1 VGEGRVRALTVVE
14 TRVSVWEALA
24 GRAPGQPI
32 GPADPG
38 LWAAVVE
45 RLNPARAKPRLR
57 AGIEQAHLVSVRD
70 VPYVMLRSPDDV
82 SPRPPAAPRP
92 GRTCY
97 LRLTPDEVKLAGLM
111 DGTRTVARLV
121 AEFAR
126 ISGRLAPDQVTRI
139 VADLAGN
146 RMLDELPVDAFRP
159 LDRMH
164 RRPWPARLGRGLL
177 AAAKGQRMVVANADQ
192 VVGFL
197 YRAGGRALFTRP
209 AAVLMA
215 IVALAGL
222 GVFGWTWLRG
232 DQSVFLTGGSYAAG
246 AAVLLGLNV
255 LALACHELGHALAT
269 KHAGRRVPSAGF
281 LVYFG
286 IPSVFVDTTDVWMA
300 GRHRRLL
307 TTAAGPGAGLILAGA
322 AQLVGLAFPEL
333 APWTFKLSFAWYLNA
348 LFNLNP
354 FLALDGYYL
363 LMDWLELPNLRA
375 RGMAWVVARTR
386 RRPPRWGQLD
396 REGRLV
402 ALYGVLAV
410 LWLVIAG
417 NLAYRIYSDRVS
429 GLITG
434 LWRAGFTG
442 RLLLL
447 AVIAGLAAPIVYV
460 LVGWLNKRARRMWR
474 EWRER
479 HLAADTPRRLAALN
493 ASALARLPASALQR
507 LAAEARWV
515 RPRTGEQL
523 VFAGAAQSAV
533 YVVVDGALEARRP
546 GDPGGMV
553 RERVGAGGVVGLANA
568 ITGSPSS
575 LAWHTAGTTLLSLP
589 ASTVAASVG
598 PLPGPLPA
606 DKAEAEELFEYTP
619 ALTGLSTDDRLGL
632 LARSRPAH
640 LPPGAPVSLS
650 GPNDAVVI
658 AAGIVELPDGT
669 PLRRGTMIGP
679 AGEQLT
685 RPVAIARTPVR
696 LWHLPAVAGLPLL
709 LGSAG
714 SSGVSDPGQGPAFGA
729 HPPAAYPPLAAPPGA
744 PPPDVDDSADRRFER
759 AMWWLVALFLL
770 IALMLTG
777 SNFLPGPVWAE
788 MPADKALLSAERG
801 RLAAVVNGK
810 PVSLAKGDHV
820 YVGENDSV
828 RVLSSARGRL
838 TFRGGSA
845 TILCAGSETRVG
857 RLWSEE
863 VRPVS
868 PSGSLE
874 LVGGR
879 ILADTGSTSGAF
891 SPMRLQVGNGGKMV
905 VNEGQAWYSVDPV
918 AVTVSD
924 GIVRVDGSEYQATGA
939 DLTCGDGVPVA
950 PPAGTPTETPTIV
963 PNPSPNPSPTQS
975 PSPSPS
981 LSPTPN
987 APQTTGAGN
996 GPSATAGPVVPPPP
1010 RTTPGGTSPTPPRS
1024 PSTGPSTSSPTP
1036 ESPTPPPPNEPPT
1049 ITWVTDPGGSIAQDV
1064 NGQACSGSSTQA
1076 FPVVSVKDDHDSPAD
1091 IKVTVIWSG
1100 FADGSAPMS
1109 WDGNFYGSVGPIPYS
1124 GQANEGGTIS
1134 ISVTATDSQGKT
1146 SRIDGTSI
1154 TVDACRA
1161 GTVS

>member
-1 VGEGRVRALTVVE
+1 LTVVE

-45 RLNPARAKPRLR
+45 RLNPARARPKLR
-57 AGIEQAHLVSVRD
+57 AGIEQAHLTSVRD
-70 VPYVMLRSPDDV
+70 VRYVMLRSPDGG
-82 SPRPPAAPRP
+82 A
-92 GRTCY
+92 RTCY
-97 LRLTPDEVKLAGLM
+97 LRLTPDEVKLAELM
-111 DGTRTVARLV
+111 DGSRTVARLV

-146 RMLDELPVDAFRP
+146 RMLEELPVDAFRR

-164 RRPWPARLGRGLL
+164 RRPLPARLGRGLL
-177 AAAKGQRMVVANADQ
+177 AAAKGQRMVVADADR

-209 AAVLMA
+209 AAALMA
-215 IVALAGL
+215 VIALAGL
-222 GVFGWTWLRG
+222 GVFAWTWWRG

-269 KHAGRRVPSAGF
+269 KHAGRRVPTAGF

-307 TTAAGPGAGLILAGA
+307 TTAAGPAAGLILAGT
-322 AQLVGLAFPEL
+322 AQIVGLAVPEL
-333 APWTFKLSFAWYLNA
+333 APWTFKLAFAWYLNA

-363 LMDWLELPNLRA
+363 LMDWLEVPNLRA
-375 RGMAWVVARTR
+375 RGMAWVVTRLR
-386 RRPPRWGQLD
+386 RRPPRWAQLD
-396 REGRLV
+396 REGRLI

-434 LWRAGFTG
+434 LWRAGFAG
-442 RLLLL
+442 RLLLV
-447 AVIAGLAAPIVYV
+447 AVVVGLAAPMLYV
-460 LVGWLNKRARRMWR
+460 LVGWLNKRARTAWR

-479 HLAADTPRRLAALN
+479 QLAADTPRRLAALN
-493 ASALARLPASALQR
+493 ASALSRLPATALQR
-507 LAAEARWV
+507 LAGEARWL

-568 ITGSPSS
+568 ITGAPSA

-619 ALTGLSTDDRLGL
+619 ALAGLSADDRLGL
-632 LARSRPAH
+632 LARARPAH
-640 LPPGAPVSLS
+640 LPPGAPVELT

-685 RPVAIARTPVR
+685 RPVALARTPVR
-696 LWHLPAVAGLPLL
+696 LWHLPAVGGLPLL
-709 LGSAG
+709 LGSAAPAG
-714 SSGVSDPGQGPAFGA
+714 ASDPGQAPGFGA
-729 HPPAAYPPLAAPPGA
+729 HPPAAYPPLAGPPGA
-744 PPPDVDDSADRRFER
+744 PPPHVDDSADRRFER
-759 AMWWLVALFLL
+759 IMWWLVALFLL
-770 IALMLTG
+770 LALLLTG
-777 SNFLPGPVWAE
+777 ANLLPGPAWAE
-788 MPADKALLSAERG
+788 MPSDRALLSAERG
-801 RLAAVVNGK
+801 RLIALVDGK
-810 PVSLAKGDHV
+810 PVVLSKGDQV
-820 YVGENDSV
+820 YVRESDSV
-828 RVLSSARGRL
+828 RVLTSARGRL

-845 TILCAGSETRVG
+845 AVLCSGSETG
-857 RLWSEE
+857 IGPLWSDS
-863 VRPVS
+863 VRPVE
-868 PSGSLE
+868 PAGELE
-874 LVGGR
+874 LVRGR
-879 ILADTGSTSGAF
+879 LLADTASTSGAF
-891 SPMRLQVGNGGKMV
+891 EPLRLRVANGGQAIT
-905 VNEGQAWYSVDPV
+905 NDGEAWYAVDPGN
-918 AVTVSD
+918 VTVSN
-924 GIVRVDGSEYQATGA
+924 GVVRVGDSLHQATGA
-939 DLTCGDGVPVA
+939 ELTCGDGQPVF
-950 PPAGTPTETPTIV
+950 PPGGTPSPSDSPSLV
-963 PNPSPNPSPTQS
+963 PNPAPNPSPSLSPSPSVSPTPGAPGTSGAPTNPTNPGGPPVVPPPGGNPGPGPGTGSPSPSPTTSSSPSPSESGS

-981 LSPTPN
+981 S
-987 APQTTGAGN
+987 
-996 GPSATAGPVVPPPP
+996 
-1010 RTTPGGTSPTPPRS
+1010 
-1024 PSTGPSTSSPTP
+1024 
-1036 ESPTPPPPNEPPT
+1036 ESPPPPPNEPPT
-1049 ITWVTDPGGSIAQDV
+1049 VRWVTDPGGTIAQDA
-1064 NGQACSGSSTQA
+1064 NGKPCSNFGTQA
-1076 FPVVSVKDDHDSPAD
+1076 FPAVSVSDDHDAPST
-1091 IKVTVIWSG
+1091 IKVTVFWSG
-1100 FADGSAPMS
+1100 FANGQNSMS
-1109 WDGNFYGSVGPIPYS
+1109 WDGNFYGAVGPVAYS
-1124 GQANEGGTIS
+1124 GEPNQGGTLS
-1134 ISVTATDSQGKT
+1134 IWVTATDSEGAT
-1146 SRIDGTSI
+1146 SSRLIGSDI
-1154 TVDACRA
+1154 AVDACPPIVI
-1161 GTVS
+1161 G

>member
-1 VGEGRVRALTVVE
+1 MTVVE

-45 RLNPARAKPRLR
+45 RLNPARARPKLR
-57 AGIEQAHLVSVRD
+57 AGIEQAHLTSVRD
-70 VPYVMLRSPDDV
+70 VPYVMLRSPDHSN
-82 SPRPPAAPRP
+82 SPGPPHHPNKASA
-92 GRTCY
+92 CY
-97 LRLTPDEVKLAGLM
+97 LRLTPEEVKLAELM
-111 DGTRTVARLV
+111 DGSRTVARLV

-146 RMLDELPVDAFRP
+146 RMLEELPVDAFRP

-177 AAAKGQRMVVANADQ
+177 AAAKGQRMVVANADP

-209 AAVLMA
+209 AAALMA
-215 IVALAGL
+215 VVVLAGL
-222 GVFGWTWLRG
+222 GVFAWTWWRG

-269 KHAGRRVPSAGF
+269 KHAGRRVPTAGF

-307 TTAAGPGAGLILAGA
+307 TTAAGPAAGLILAGA
-322 AQLVGLAFPEL
+322 AQIVGLAVPEL
-333 APWTFKLSFAWYLNA
+333 APWMFKLSFAWYLNA

-363 LMDWLELPNLRA
+363 LMDWLEVPNLRA
-375 RGMAWVVARTR
+375 RGMAWVLTRLR
-386 RRPPRWGQLD
+386 RRPPRWAQLD
-396 REGRLV
+396 REGRLI

-429 GLITG
+429 GVITG
-434 LWRAGFTG
+434 LWRAGFAG

-447 AVIAGLAAPIVYV
+447 AVVAGLTAPILYV
-460 LVGWLNKRARRMWR
+460 LVGWLNKRARTAWR
-474 EWRER
+474 EWQER
-479 HLAADTPRRLAALN
+479 QLAADTPRRLAALN
-493 ASALARLPASALQR
+493 ASALSRLPATALQR
-507 LAAEARWV
+507 LAGEARWV

-546 GDPGGMV
+546 GDPGGII

-568 ITGSPSS
+568 ITGAPSS

-619 ALTGLSTDDRLGL
+619 ALAGLSTDDRLGL
-632 LARSRPAH
+632 LARARPAH
-640 LPPGAPVSLS
+640 LPPGAPVELT

-658 AAGIVELPDGT
+658 AAGIVELPDST

-709 LGSAG
+709 LGSAAPT
-714 SSGVSDPGQGPAFGA
+714 GVSDPGRAPGFGA

-744 PPPDVDDSADRRFER
+744 PPPNVDDSADRRFER
-759 AMWWLVALFLL
+759 IMWWLVALFLL
-770 IALMLTG
+770 LALLLTG
-777 SNFLPGPVWAE
+777 ANLLPGPVWAE
-788 MPADKALLSAERG
+788 MPSDKALLSAERG
-801 RLAAVVNGK
+801 RLLALVDGK
-810 PVSLAKGDHV
+810 PIALSKGDRV
-820 YVGENDSV
+820 YVGETDSV
-828 RVLSSARGRL
+828 RVLTSARGRL

-845 TILCAGSETRVG
+845 AVLCAGSETEIG
-857 RLWSEE
+857 PLWSDS
-863 VRPVS
+863 VRPVE
-868 PSGSLE
+868 PAGVLE
-874 LVGGR
+874 LVRGR
-879 ILADTGSTSGAF
+879 ILADTVSTSGAF
-891 SPMRLQVGNGGKMV
+891 DPLRLRVANGDRTITNDGA
-905 VNEGQAWYSVDPV
+905 AWYAVDPGN
-918 AVTVSD
+918 VTVSN
-924 GIVRVDGSEYQATGA
+924 GVVRMDDTLHQATGA
-939 DLTCGDGVPVA
+939 ELTCGDGQPVL
-950 PPAGTPTETPTIV
+950 PPGGTPSPSDTPSLV
-963 PNPSPNPSPTQS
+963 PNPAPNPSPSLSPSASPTPGAPGTSGAPNDPTNPGGPPVVPPPGGGPGPGPGTDPGGGPSSGPPGSPSPSDSPSESES

-981 LSPTPN
+981 PSSESPSPD
-987 APQTTGAGN
+987 
-996 GPSATAGPVVPPPP
+996 PPPP
-1010 RTTPGGTSPTPPRS
+1010 PEIIRVSASPGTIYHSAQCGGT
-1024 PSTGPSTSSPTP
+1024 TS
-1036 ESPTPPPPNEPPT
+1036 T
-1049 ITWVTDPGGSIAQDV
+1049 ITAIVSGGTTVSLRWSVVVKEQVVQSGGNDMAPTGNDTYQVTIGPFSGDFGDAQV
-1064 NGQACSGSSTQA
+1064 Q
-1076 FPVVSVKDDHDSPAD
+1076 
-1091 IKVTVIWSG
+1091 VTVSAAG
-1100 FADGSAPMS
+1100 ADKSMS
-1109 WDGNFYGSVGPIPYS
+1109 LGTPIS
-1124 GQANEGGTIS
+1124 LLTCVI
-1134 ISVTATDSQGKT
+1134 VT
-1146 SRIDGTSI
+1146 
-1154 TVDACRA
+1154 
-1161 GTVS
+1161 

>member
-1 VGEGRVRALTVVE
+1 MTVVE
-14 TRVSVWEALA
+14 TRVSIWEALA

-57 AGIEQAHLVSVRD
+57 AGIEQAQLVSVRD
-70 VPYVMLRSPDDV
+70 VPYVMLRSPDDG
-82 SPRPPAAPRP
+82 A
-92 GRTCY
+92 RTCY

-111 DGTRTVARLV
+111 DGSRTVARLV

-126 ISGRLAPDQVTRI
+126 ISGRLAPDQVTRV

-159 LDRMH
+159 LERVY
-164 RRPWPARLGRGLL
+164 RRPVPVRFGRGLL
-177 AAAKGQRMVVANADQ
+177 AAAKGQRMVVADADR

-197 YRAGGRALFTRP
+197 YRAGGHALFTRP
-209 AAVLMA
+209 AAALMA

-269 KHAGRRVPSAGF
+269 KHAGRRVPAAGF

-307 TTAAGPGAGLILAGA
+307 TTAAGPAAGLVLAGT

-333 APWTFKLSFAWYLNA
+333 APWTFKLAFAWYLNA

-363 LMDWLELPNLRA
+363 LMDWLEVPNLRA
-375 RGMAWVVARTR
+375 RGMAWVVARLR

-396 REGRLV
+396 IEGRLV

-434 LWRAGFTG
+434 LWLSGFAG

-447 AVIAGLAAPIVYV
+447 AVIAGLAAPILYV
-460 LVGWLNKRARRMWR
+460 LVGWLNKRARILWR

-479 HLAADTPRRLAALN
+479 QLTADTPRRLAALN

-507 LAAEARWV
+507 LATEARWV

-523 VFAGAAQSAV
+523 IFAGAAQSAV
-533 YVVVDGALEARRP
+533 YLVVDGALEARRP

-568 ITGSPSS
+568 ITGAPSS

-619 ALTGLSTDDRLGL
+619 ALAGLSTDDRLGL

-640 LPPGAPVSLS
+640 LPPGAPVSL
-650 GPNDAVVI
+650 GDPNDAVVI
-658 AAGIVELPDGT
+658 SAGIVELPDGT

-709 LGSAG
+709 LGAAPSG
-714 SSGVSDPGQGPAFGA
+714 GVSDPGQAPGFGA
-729 HPPAAYPPLAAPPGA
+729 HPPASYPPLAAPPGA
-744 PPPDVDDSADRRFER
+744 PPPNVDDSTDRRFER

-770 IALMLTG
+770 IALLLTG

-788 MPADKALLSAERG
+788 MPADRALLSAERG
-801 RLAAVVNGK
+801 RLVAVVNGSAM
-810 PVSLAKGDHV
+810 SLAKGDRV
-820 YVGENDSV
+820 YVGEGDSV

-845 TILCAGSETRVG
+845 SILCAGSETQVG
-857 RLWSEE
+857 PLWSDA

-868 PSGSLE
+868 PAGSLE

-891 SPMRLQVGNGGKMV
+891 SPLRLTLRSGGKTI
-905 VNEGQAWYSVDPV
+905 VNDGQAWYSIDPV
-918 AVTVSD
+918 AVSVSD
-924 GIVRVDGSEYQATGA
+924 GIVQVDGSEYQATGA

-950 PPAGTPTETPTIV
+950 PPAGTPSETPTV
-963 PNPSPNPSPTQS
+963 LPEPSPNTSPSVSPPPSPT
-975 PSPSPS
+975 PSV
-981 LSPTPN
+981 SPTPP
-987 APQTTGAGN
+987 APQTPGPGNAPTTGA
-996 GPSATAGPVVPPPP
+996 PVVPPPTRP
-1010 RTTPGGTSPTPPRS
+1010 AASRS
-1024 PSTGPSTSSPTP
+1024 PSRPPSRSPSQSPSATP
-1036 ESPTPPPPNEPPT
+1036 SSPTPPPPNNP
-1049 ITWVTDPGGSIAQDV
+1049 
-1064 NGQACSGSSTQA
+1064 
-1076 FPVVSVKDDHDSPAD
+1076 PVVSNLAADPPSICGGGRITVTFTATDDQTAPAD
-1091 IKVTVIWSG
+1091 LVGAAG
-1100 FADGSAPMS
+1100 FTLNGGSTPIDIAPDGK
-1109 WDGNFYGSVGPIPYS
+1109 
-1124 GQANEGGTIS
+1124 GGFGGAFDVPQVREDTTIT
-1134 ISVTATDSQGKT
+1134 VTATASDGKST
-1146 SRIDGTSI
+1146 SDPARI
-1154 TVDACRA
+1154 TVPYTAVCPI
-1161 GTVS
+1161 G

>member
-1 VGEGRVRALTVVE
+1 LTVVE
-14 TRVSVWEALA
+14 TRMSVWEALA
-24 GRAPGQPI
+24 GRAPGQPV

-57 AGIEQAHLVSVRD
+57 TGIEQAHLVSVRD
-70 VPYVMLRSPDDV
+70 VPYVMLRSPDDGG
-82 SPRPPAAPRP
+82 A
-92 GRTCY
+92 CY

-111 DGTRTVARLV
+111 DGRRTVARLV

-146 RMLDELPVDAFRP
+146 RMLEELPVDAFRP

-164 RRPWPARLGRGLL
+164 RRPWPVRLGRGLL
-177 AAAKGQRMVVANADQ
+177 AAAKGQRMVVANADP

-197 YRAGGRALFTRP
+197 YRAGGRALFNRP
-209 AAVLMA
+209 AAALMA
-215 IVALAGL
+215 LIALVGL
-222 GVFGWTWLRG
+222 GAFGWTWLRG

-269 KHAGRRVPSAGF
+269 KHAGRRVPTAGF

-307 TTAAGPGAGLILAGA
+307 TTAAGPAAGLILAGA

-363 LMDWLELPNLRA
+363 LMDWLEVPNLRA
-375 RGMAWVVARTR
+375 RGMAWVVARAR

-396 REGRLV
+396 IEGRLV

-417 NLAYRIYSDRVS
+417 NLAYRVYSDRVS

-434 LWRAGFTG
+434 LWRAGFGG

-447 AVIAGLAAPIVYV
+447 AVIAGLAAPILYV

-479 HLAADTPRRLAALN
+479 QLNADTPRRLAALN
-493 ASALARLPASALQR
+493 TSALGRLPASALQR

-523 VFAGAAQSAV
+523 VFAGSAQSAV

-606 DKAEAEELFEYTP
+606 DKAEAEELFDYTP
-619 ALTGLSTDDRLGL
+619 ALAGLSTDDRLGL
-632 LARSRPAH
+632 LSRSRPAH
-640 LPPGAPVSLS
+640 LPPGAPVSL
-650 GPNDAVVI
+650 GDPNDAVVI

-709 LGSAG
+709 LGSAA
-714 SSGVSDPGQGPAFGA
+714 SSGAADPGQAPAFGV
-729 HPPAAYPPLAAPPGA
+729 HPPAAYPPLAAPPGT
-744 PPPDVDDSADRRFER
+744 PPHDVDDSADRRFER

-770 IALMLTG
+770 IALLLTG

-788 MPADKALLSAERG
+788 MPADRALLSAERG
-801 RLAAVVNGK
+801 RLIAVVDGK
-810 PVSLAKGDHV
+810 PVSLTKGERV

-845 TILCAGSETRVG
+845 TILCAGSETHVG
-857 RLWSEE
+857 PLWSHA
-863 VRPVS
+863 VRPVA

-874 LVGGR
+874 LIGGR
-879 ILADTGSTSGAF
+879 ILADTGTTSGAF
-891 SPMRLQVGNGGKMV
+891 SPLRLTVGSSGKTV
-905 VNEGQAWYSVDPV
+905 VNEGQAWYSIDPV

-924 GIVRVDGSEYQATGA
+924 GSVWVDGSEYQATGA

-950 PPAGTPTETPTIV
+950 PPAGTPTETPTQL
-963 PNPSPNPSPTQS
+963 PEPSPNPSPSLS

-981 LSPTPN
+981 PSVSPTPG
-987 APQTTGAGN
+987 APRTTGAGN
-996 GPSATAGPVVPPPP
+996 PPTTGGPAVPPPP
-1010 RTTPGGTSPTPPRS
+1010 GPNPTTGGPPPTRSPSPTPPDS
-1024 PSTGPSTSSPTP
+1024 PSPDPTT
-1036 ESPTPPPPNEPPT
+1036 ESPTPPPPDNPPV
-1049 ITWVTDPGGSIAQDV
+1049 ISGLNASPSSICGS
-1064 NGQACSGSSTQA
+1064 
-1076 FPVVSVKDDHDSPAD
+1076 
-1091 IKVTVIWSG
+1091 
-1100 FADGSAPMS
+1100 
-1109 WDGNFYGSVGPIPYS
+1109 
-1124 GQANEGGTIS
+1124 GTIS
-1134 ISVTATDSQGKT
+1134 VSFTVTDDLTPPEALAAQAEFTFNGVSTPINVIPDGKGGFAGTFDVPQGREDTVITVTARASDGKST
-1146 SRIDGTSI
+1146 SDAST
-1154 TVDACRA
+1154 TVPY
-1161 GTVS
+1161 TVQCPIG

>member
-1 VGEGRVRALTVVE
+1 LTVVE

-45 RLNPARAKPRLR
+45 RLNPARARPKLR
-57 AGIEQAHLVSVRD
+57 AGIEQAHLTSVRD
-70 VPYVMLRSPDDV
+70 VPYVMLRSPDDNN
-82 SPRPPAAPRP
+82 SPGPRHHP
-92 GRTCY
+92 NKASACY
-97 LRLTPDEVKLAGLM
+97 LRLTPEEVKLAELM
-111 DGTRTVARLV
+111 DGSRTVARLV

-146 RMLDELPVDAFRP
+146 RMLEELPVDAFRR

-177 AAAKGQRMVVANADQ
+177 AAAKGQRMVVANADR

-209 AAVLMA
+209 AAALMA
-215 IVALAGL
+215 VVALAGL
-222 GVFGWTWLRG
+222 GVFAWTWWRG

-269 KHAGRRVPSAGF
+269 KHAGRRVPTAGF

-307 TTAAGPGAGLILAGA
+307 TTAAGPAAGLILAGA
-322 AQLVGLAFPEL
+322 AQIVGLVFPEL

-363 LMDWLELPNLRA
+363 LMDWLEVPNLRA
-375 RGMAWVVARTR
+375 RGMAWVVARVR

-396 REGRLV
+396 REGRLI

-410 LWLVIAG
+410 LWLAIAG

-429 GLITG
+429 GLVTG
-434 LWRAGFTG
+434 VWRAGFAG

-447 AVIAGLAAPIVYV
+447 AVVAGLAAPILYV
-460 LVGWLNKRARRMWR
+460 LVGWLDKRIRTAWR

-479 HLAADTPRRLAALN
+479 QLAADTPRRLAALN
-493 ASALARLPASALQR
+493 ASALSRLPATALQR
-507 LAAEARWV
+507 LAGEARWI

-546 GDPGGMV
+546 GDPGGMI

-568 ITGSPSS
+568 ITGAPSS

-598 PLPGPLPA
+598 PLPGPLTA

-619 ALTGLSTDDRLGL
+619 ALAGVSADDRLGL
-632 LARSRPAH
+632 LARARPAH
-640 LPPGAPVSLS
+640 LPPGAPIELT
-650 GPNDAVVI
+650 GPNDAVVL

-679 AGEQLT
+679 AGEQLS
-685 RPVAIARTPVR
+685 RPVAVARTPVR
-696 LWHLPAVAGLPLL
+696 LWHLPAIAGLPLL
-709 LGSAG
+709 LGSAARTG
-714 SSGVSDPGQGPAFGA
+714 GSDPGQAPGFGA
-729 HPPAAYPPLAAPPGA
+729 HPPAGYPPLAGPPGA
-744 PPPDVDDSADRRFER
+744 PPPHADDSADRRFER
-759 AMWWLVALFLL
+759 IMWWLVALFLL
-770 IALMLTG
+770 LALLLTG
-777 SNFLPGPVWAE
+777 ANLLPGPVWAE
-788 MPADKALLSAERG
+788 MPSDKALLSAERG
-801 RLAAVVNGK
+801 RLIAVVDGK
-810 PVSLAKGDHV
+810 PVALNKGDQL
-820 YVGENDSV
+820 YVGESDSV
-828 RVLSSARGRL
+828 RVLTSARGRL

-845 TILCAGSETRVG
+845 AVLCSGSETDIG
-857 RLWSEE
+857 PLWSES
-863 VRPVS
+863 VRPVE
-868 PSGSLE
+868 PAGELE
-874 LVGGR
+874 LVRGR
-879 ILADTGSTSGAF
+879 ILADTVSTSGAF
-891 SPMRLQVGNGGKMV
+891 DPLRLRVVNGGQAIT
-905 VNEGQAWYSVDPV
+905 NDGEAWYAVDPGN
-918 AVTVSD
+918 VTVSN
-924 GIVRVDGSEYQATGA
+924 GVVQVDGSFRQATGD
-939 DLTCGDGVPVA
+939 DLTCGDGQPVL
-950 PPAGTPTETPTIV
+950 PPGGTTSPSDSPSLV
-963 PNPSPNPSPTQS
+963 PNPAPN
-975 PSPSPS
+975 PSPS
-981 LSPTPN
+981 LSPSPSVSPTPG
-987 APQTTGAGN
+987 TTGAPNNPTNPG
-996 GPSATAGPVVPPPP
+996 GPPVAPPPGGP
-1010 RTTPGGTSPTPPRS
+1010 GPGPGPGGS
-1024 PSTGPSTSSPTP
+1024 PSTGPTGSPSPSGSPSPTP
-1036 ESPTPPPPNEPPT
+1036 SSQSPTPPPPDTTPPT
-1049 ITWVTDPGGSIAQDV
+1049 V
-1064 NGQACSGSSTQA
+1064 
-1076 FPVVSVKDDHDSPAD
+1076 
-1091 IKVTVIWSG
+1091 
-1100 FADGSAPMS
+1100 
-1109 WDGNFYGSVGPIPYS
+1109 
-1124 GQANEGGTIS
+1124 
-1134 ISVTATDSQGKT
+1134 SVTAVPRQVFSEKCQQPSSTVTVVVDGVDDPVDAIKVDVT
-1146 SRIDGTSI
+1146 YLAAGTSGSVSLTREGNTYVGTLPQLELGSSDSVTI
-1154 TVDACRA
+1154 AISAHAVDDA
-1161 GTVS
+1161 GNTADDSTAVVWSPFCPSPAVNIPIG